1 MILFARK
8 LILTIF
14 AEIKSHIMNGTF
26 KVKNV
31 DLQLAKINL
40 PQKFSTEEKVL
51 AEIIRLSR
59 SDRELNSIK
68 LYHTLPDILIIS
80 KDAYRKAIAYLKK
93 KGIIIKDGQKI
104 SFNKKFEFLSQ
115 ITQITIKQS

>member
-1 MILFARK
+1 
-8 LILTIF
+8 
-14 AEIKSHIMNGTF
+14 MNGTF

>member
-1 MILFARK
+1 MRN
-8 LILTIF
+8 
-14 AEIKSHIMNGTF
+14 KSHIMNHVF
-26 KVKNV
+26 
-31 DLQLAKINL
+31 DIERIELQLAKLSL

-59 SDRELNSIK
+59 SDKELNSIK

-93 KGIIIKDGQKI
+93 NNLIVKDKQKI
-104 SFNKKFEFLSQ
+104 TLKAKVLSK
-115 ITQITIKQS
+115 ITQLTIKQI